1 MKKIFTILGVTA
13 IVTMANAQ
21 VVINEV
27 YGGGGNAGST
37 YKNDFVELINRG
49 TGTVTLN
56 GAYLQYGS
64 ATGVFQGTGTT
75 PLLQQLPD
83 ITLLPGQHYLIQQA
97 AGAGGTT
104 DLPTPDFVP
113 PTNLQFNMSGTAGK
127 IALTTN
133 ATVVTSATDPNV
145 IDLVGFGATA
155 NIFEGSGPTP
165 APSNVNS
172 VSRTNG
178 IDTNNNAV
186 DFTAG
191 LPTPQN
197 MSTMAVSDVNSAK
210 INLVKNTNVTNSII
224 FGANATVQIVNVNG
238 QVVRTAQVSDNTI
251 MDVSSLAKG
260 MYIVTADVNG
270 QKVSQKIIKN

>member
-1 MKKIFTILGVTA
+1 
-13 IVTMANAQ
+13 
-21 VVINEV
+21 
-27 YGGGGNAGST
+27 
-37 YKNDFVELINRG
+37 
-49 TGTVTLN
+49 
-56 GAYLQYGS
+56 
-64 ATGVFQGTGTT
+64 
-75 PLLQQLPD
+75 
-83 ITLLPGQHYLIQQA
+83 
-97 AGAGGTT
+97 
-104 DLPTPDFVP
+104 
-113 PTNLQFNMSGTAGK
+113 MSGTAGK